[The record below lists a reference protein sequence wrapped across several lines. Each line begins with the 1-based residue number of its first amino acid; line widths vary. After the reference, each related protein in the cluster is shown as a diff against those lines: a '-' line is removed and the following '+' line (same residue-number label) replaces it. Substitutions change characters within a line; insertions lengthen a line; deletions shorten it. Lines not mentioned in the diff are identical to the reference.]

1 MGNQNPPGALFQCR
15 DAIQRGS
22 DTHQQRWDQAV
33 ALLNFLGLRH
43 TDCPRQSTNTPEHSD
58 LLWDSQSR
66 LPQEGKAAFA
76 NRTGMKAG
84 RVECVSQAGG
94 EVWPGQQQL
103 GCGGSWRDLRRD
115 VDPALVIHGLPLLQG
130 GLLGALL
137 WGCQSPGTIS
147 LCKMKPWQM
156 KHWSAVTAPGHQS
169 CGLVSKPV
177 K

>member
-66 LPQEGKAAFA
+66 LPQEGKAAISHP
-76 NRTGMKAG
+76 TGMKSG

-103 GCGGSWRDLRRD
+103 GCAGSWRDLRRD

-130 GLLGALL
+130 GLLGTLL
-137 WGCQSPGTIS
+137 WGCQTQEPF
-147 LCKMKPWQM
+147 P
-156 KHWSAVTAPGHQS
+156 SAR
-169 CGLVSKPV
+169 
-177 K
+177 